1 MLFCQVK
8 FVFYAGCL
16 AKKMFTSS
24 GLRLSEKKISIHRRK
39 RHLYG
44 FTLIE
49 LLVVI
54 AIIALL
60 MAILMPALARVE
72 KQAKAVACQ
81 SLLKQWGVIWSM
93 YCDDNNGNFRRG
105 LVTDSGWH
113 RGEWVICLRSLY
125 RTKTNILKCPTAVKR
140 RILGN
145 GDVVEYGGTFNTY
158 YMPLGGSGSTGG
170 GEEPSYGANNWI
182 YDPPPGTSDIQ
193 NRPAEWNWR
202 NKDFA
207 QAFRVPVFAD
217 TMWRGGG
224 PYENGTRGDPPQYDG
239 QWLGYDREMMH
250 FCINRHQESINM
262 LFMDWS
268 VRRVGLKELW
278 MLKWHRQFNTNGP
291 WTRAGGVQTDDWP
304 EWMRTFKDY

>member
-1 MLFCQVK
+1 MI
-8 FVFYAGCL
+8 
-16 AKKMFTSS
+16 TSS
-24 GLRLSEKKISIHRRK
+24 GFCLSEIEISIHRRK
-39 RHLYG
+39 RHSYG

-60 MAILMPALARVE
+60 MAILMPALARVK

-93 YCDDNNGNFRRG
+93 YCDDNNGNFSRG

-125 RTKTNILKCPTAVKR
+125 RTKTNILKCPTALKR
-140 RILGN
+140 RILSN
-145 GDVVEYGGTFNTY
+145 GDIAEYGGTFNTY

-202 NKDFA
+202 HKDVA

-268 VRRVGLKELW
+268 VRKVGLKELW
-278 MLKWHRQFNTNGP
+278 TLKWHRQFNTSGP
-291 WTRAGGVQTDDWP
+291 WTRAGGVQSDNWP